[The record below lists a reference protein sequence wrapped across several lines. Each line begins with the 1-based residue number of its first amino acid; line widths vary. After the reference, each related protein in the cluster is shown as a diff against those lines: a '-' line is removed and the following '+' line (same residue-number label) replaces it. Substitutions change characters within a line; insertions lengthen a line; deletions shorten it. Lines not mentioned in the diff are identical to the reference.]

1 MLALFGVL
9 YRDKITFVTIP
20 FYKWEIEAN
29 GGGGWEGEEP
39 RA

>member
-20 FYKWEIEAN
+20 FYKLESDAK
-29 GGGGWEGEEP
+29 GGGGWEVEGA